1 MCGLIILKGEK
12 KRLKSG
18 CIEAILEYKAIIII
32 IKKNQ
37 KKRKEIMVLLTKWSM
52 PTKIFNFHE

>member
-32 IKKNQ
+32 IKK
-37 KKRKEIMVLLTKWSM
+37 KKRKEKKRNHGPINQMEYA
-52 PTKIFNFHE
+52 N

>member
-18 CIEAILEYKAIIII
+18 CIEAILEYKAIIIK